1 MARIASLGL
10 ATQDIYLIDRDDFV
24 GADIAGSSIFGH
36 LVIGSQVDIDRVHFA
51 VGGGG
56 TNSATT
62 FARYGHES
70 ILISSISRDISG
82 EAVTSCLD
90 RENIASSYLE
100 FDRSGT
106 ACSVILLDAKTT
118 QHTTL
123 SFRGTKRRF
132 SHLSPDSLLAISPDW
147 LYASSL
153 GGDMRTLLRFFEQA
167 HLVGA
172 KVMFNPGLDEMAE
185 IPKLIGLLDDVDVL
199 LVNKQEAAK
208 IVPGVLLTELL
219 VRLARYCPTVIIT
232 DGEMGAIATDHS
244 VIYRLSVY
252 EQVKARDG
260 TGVGDA
266 FGSGF
271 LASLASGDNFEEAL
285 QFASANAASV
295 IRSYGPKAGIL
306 NGTEPLHPMPIQTV
320 TDIKLD

>member
-1 MARIASLGL
+1 
-10 ATQDIYLIDRDDFV
+10 
-24 GADIAGSSIFGH
+24 
-36 LVIGSQVDIDRVHFA
+36 
-51 VGGGG
+51 
-56 TNSATT
+56 
-62 FARYGHES
+62 
-70 ILISSISRDISG
+70 
-82 EAVTSCLD
+82 
-90 RENIASSYLE
+90 
-100 FDRSGT
+100 
-106 ACSVILLDAKTT
+106 
-118 QHTTL
+118 
-123 SFRGTKRRF
+123 
-132 SHLSPDSLLAISPDW
+132 
-147 LYASSL
+147 
-153 GGDMRTLLRFFEQA
+153 MRTLLRFFEQA

-244 VIYRLSVY
+244 AIYRLSVY

-271 LASLASGDNFEEAL
+271 LASLASGDSFEEAL

-306 NGTEPLHPMPIQTV
+306 NGTEPLHPMPMECRLVIL
-320 TDIKLD
+320 IK

>member
-10 ATQDIYLIDRDDFV
+10 ATQDLYLIDRDDFA
-24 GADIAGSSIFGH
+24 GANIAGNSIFSQ
-36 LVIGSQVDIDRVHFA
+36 LIIGSEVDIDRVHFA

-56 TNSATT
+56 TNSAVA

-70 ILISSISRDISG
+70 ILLSRISHDTSG
-82 EAVTSCLD
+82 EAILSCLD
-90 RENIASSYLE
+90 CENVASSYLE
-100 FDRSGT
+100 FDRGGT
-106 ACSVILLDAKTT
+106 ACSVVLLDAKTT
-118 QHTTL
+118 QHTKL
-123 SFRGTKRRF
+123 SFRGSKHDF
-132 SHLSPDSLLAISPDW
+132 SHLSPDMLSAISPDW

-167 HLVGA
+167 HQLGI
-172 KVMFNPGLDEMAE
+172 KVMFNPGPDEMHE

-199 LVNKQEAAK
+199 LVNKSEAAK

-219 VRLARYCPTVIIT
+219 VRLARYCSTVIIT

-244 VIYRLSVY
+244 AIYRLSVY
-252 EQVKARDG
+252 EQTKARDR

-266 FGSGF
+266 FGAGF
-271 LASLASGDNFEEAL
+271 LASLAGGDSFEEAL

-295 IRSYGPKAGIL
+295 IRNYGPKVGL
-306 NGTEPLHPMPIQTV
+306 LTGTEPLHPMPIQTV
-320 TDIKLD
+320 TDIKLN